1 MRPSATI
8 VLDLASTHIHTHRG
22 THTLRQ
28 HRAQVSGDPRV
39 AFVHNLVTA
48 EEAEELKSSASI
60 VGLKQS
66 LVSLSLSKLLLCL
79 NYILF

>member
-1 MRPSATI
+1 
-8 VLDLASTHIHTHRG
+8 
-22 THTLRQ
+22 
-28 HRAQVSGDPRV
+28 VSGDPRV

-66 LVSLSLSKLLLCL
+66 LVSLSL
-79 NYILF
+79 NYYYV